1 MSHKLTLSISDKE
14 LIEEAK
20 KYAKANNQSLSRMIE
35 SYLKTLVSRKKRRE
49 SKELEISPEVRSL
62 LGFVKTDRK
71 VDYKKEKLER
81 LEKKY
86 LNG

>member
-35 SYLKTLVSRKKRRE
+35 SYLKSII
-49 SKELEISPEVRSL
+49 SKNNRQIDTNNFTPRVQSL
-62 LGFVKTDRK
+62 MGAFKTDRK
-71 VDYKKEKLER
+71 VNYKKERMER
-81 LEKKY
+81 LDKKY